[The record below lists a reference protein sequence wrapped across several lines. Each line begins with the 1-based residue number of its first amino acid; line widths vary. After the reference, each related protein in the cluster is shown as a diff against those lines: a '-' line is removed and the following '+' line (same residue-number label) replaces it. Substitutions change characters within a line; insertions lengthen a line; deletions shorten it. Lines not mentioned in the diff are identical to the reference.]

1 MTARLSNLPP
11 TRIEKLETFLI
22 ERWCLLRIHCEDGTV
37 GTGEAGVHGW
47 PRPTAAMIDEM
58 KSYLVGRDPST
69 IEHHAQALQ
78 RHSHFMGALVGG
90 AISAIDIALWD
101 IKAKRY
107 GVPIYELMGGKT
119 RDRVRCYMHAKGNT
133 LDELVADAV
142 TRKRQG
148 FTAIR
153 FSPFAPDYHLRKSFE
168 EWVSEAERRVG
179 AVHEALQG
187 DADICIELHR
197 QMNPAESIALGQR
210 LRKFHPYF
218 YEDPMLPDS
227 PAMMGDVQAR
237 SGLPVATGERFSSI
251 FQFQELLANN
261 GCAYVRPDV
270 CLCMGL
276 TGSKKVAA
284 MAEAHH
290 VKVIPHNPL
299 SPISTAACVQL
310 DACIPNFALQEYTG
324 ESDPPKRDMVVQPL
338 VLKDGYLEVPDAPGL
353 GIELNDTALARLRLR
368 EVVTEPPIGRDG
380 SVQDW

>member
-1 MTARLSNLPP
+1 
-11 TRIEKLETFLI
+11 
-22 ERWCLLRIHCEDGTV
+22 
-37 GTGEAGVHGW
+37 
-47 PRPTAAMIDEM
+47 
-58 KSYLVGRDPST
+58 
-69 IEHHAQALQ
+69 
-78 RHSHFMGALVGG
+78 
-90 AISAIDIALWD
+90 
-101 IKAKRY
+101 
-107 GVPIYELMGGKT
+107 
-119 RDRVRCYMHAKGNT
+119 MHAKGNT

-142 TRKRQG
+142 AKKRQG

-168 EWVSEAERRVG
+168 EGVS
-179 AVHEALQG
+179 
-187 DADICIELHR
+187 
-197 QMNPAESIALGQR
+197 
-210 LRKFHPYF
+210 
-218 YEDPMLPDS
+218 
-227 PAMMGDVQAR
+227 
-237 SGLPVATGERFSSI
+237 
-251 FQFQELLANN
+251 

-276 TGSKKVAA
+276 NGSKKVAE

-338 VLKDGYLEVPDAPGL
+338 ELKDGYLEVPDAPGL
-353 GIELNDTALARLRLR
+353 GIELNDTALARLKLR